1 VEKEEVMLLAW
12 ASWRAI
18 CFHIAASSISFPE
31 VVGAISLDTD
41 DDGDDV
47 SVFLVDLLMLLEVA
61 F

>member
-1 VEKEEVMLLAW
+1 MRLLAW

-18 CFHIAASSISFPE
+18 CFHIAASSISFPY
-31 VVGAISLDTD
+31 VVGMMSLDTGD
-41 DDGDDV
+41 DGDDGDDV

>member
-1 VEKEEVMLLAW
+1 MLLAW